1 MVLCDGLLPL
11 QSNIL
16 SHQGSKMLTDREK
29 VRYTGR
35 RGDRQ
40 VGQRNPDNW
49 METSV
54 EDFGMI
60 YLNIYLSNWSFLD
73 VFLMSV
79 FLPFLLLATTGLFY
93 LQAHYLGVLC
103 SYRKR

>member
-40 VGQRNPDNW
+40 
-49 METSV
+49 
-54 EDFGMI
+54 DFGMI
-60 YLNIYLSNWSFLD
+60 YLNIYLFICQIK
-73 VFLMSV
+73 VFLIS
-79 FLPFLLLATTGLFY
+79 LLCQYFLLFY
-93 LQAHYLGVLC
+93 YWLL
-103 SYRKR
+103 